1 VSDDRFFK
9 GSQRFNLE
17 DEAAQEIL
25 ERLTLKM
32 KAMRCFETS
41 VSVCRLATCENP
53 EDLNL
58 RQRWR
63 QNRISGS
70 SKYVSEFST

>member
-1 VSDDRFFK
+1 VSDDRRFE

-17 DEAAQEIL
+17 DEAVQENS

-32 KAMRCFETS
+32 KALRCFEMP

-58 RQRWR
+58 RQRCCQLKIR
-63 QNRISGS
+63 FGIQHVGLM
-70 SKYVSEFST
+70 